1 MLGLLQVC
9 QGGCGQDV
17 SIQQEGLFPDKQ
29 TIQVAKRRLT
39 MTNNEKISS
48 EKFTVSGDQLV
59 EKIKCLIHEGNI
71 RRVRLIYKEKTVFD
85 IPLTI
90 GAPAAAAIIMAAPVL
105 AAIGAFAALVT
116 ECTIEVE
123 KVEKS

>member
-1 MLGLLQVC
+1 
-9 QGGCGQDV
+9 
-17 SIQQEGLFPDKQ
+17 
-29 TIQVAKRRLT
+29 
-39 MTNNEKISS
+39 MTNNEKTQS

-59 EKIKCLIHEGNI
+59 EKIKQLIHEGNI

-90 GAPAAAAIIMAAPVL
+90 GAPVAAAMIMAAPVL

-123 KVEKS
+123 KVEKSKPQTEE

>member
-1 MLGLLQVC
+1 MA
-9 QGGCGQDV
+9 
-17 SIQQEGLFPDKQ
+17 E
-29 TIQVAKRRLT
+29 
-39 MTNNEKISS
+39 S
-48 EKFTVSGDQLV
+48 EKFTVSGSQLV
-59 EKIKCLIHEGNI
+59 EKVKQLIHEGNI
-71 RRVRLIYKEKTVFD
+71 RRVRLLHEGRTIIE

-90 GAPAAAAIIMAAPVL
+90 GAPVAVAGILAAPVL